1 MPDEPGVQA
10 RKFVAQFITSVAQLE
25 MLLLLRTNPGESWS
39 AENLARELRVE
50 TPWAEAQLRQ
60 FCDSGLAECSGSP
73 EALYRFRAATPAI
86 DEAVTA
92 LSREYLIHRV
102 SIIEAIYS
110 KPSGSIRVFADAF
123 RIKKEPPNP

>member
-1 MPDEPGVQA
+1 MPDDPAAQA
-10 RKFVAQFITSVAQLE
+10 RKFIAHYITSVAQLE
-25 MLLLLRTNPGESWS
+25 MLLLLRTNPTESWS
-39 AENLARELRVE
+39 AENLARELRVD
-50 TPWAEAQLRQ
+50 TQWAETQLRQ
-60 FCDSGLAECSGSP
+60 LRDSGLAECSGSP
-73 EALYRFRAATPAI
+73 GSLYRFKAATPAL